1 MGHAG
6 HDSTVTVACQNI
18 FLYSMRYL
26 NIALSHHVYFQQLGN
41 CSHSQGIVS
50 DEGSSSL
57 QNNQQLRR
65 EPIIVL
71 QKVEYIF
78 PGLKDSW
85 VSVLCLCL
93 QKGKL

>member
-1 MGHAG
+1 M
-6 HDSTVTVACQNI
+6 
-18 FLYSMRYL
+18 LYL
-26 NIALSHHVYFQQLGN
+26 DIAFSHHVYFQQLDN

-65 EPIIVL
+65 EPKIVL
-71 QKVEYIF
+71 QSVEYMF
-78 PGLKDSW
+78 PGLKDNW